1 MESPLSKAW
10 GGGIIRNLVV
20 NYILK
25 LLIFLL
31 DIANTLKATC

>member
-10 GGGIIRNLVV
+10 GGIIRNLVV